1 MVILTA
7 RLADALGAEEVNKAI
22 GGECFFPELAATKE
36 DFQPEYI
43 TVAYGTNDWS
53 RKLAEEF
60 QTNCRAFCFKNLYK
74 KLK

>member
-1 MVILTA
+1 MILTA

-53 RKLAEEF
+53 RKSAE
-60 QTNCRAFCFKNLYK
+60 
-74 KLK
+74 